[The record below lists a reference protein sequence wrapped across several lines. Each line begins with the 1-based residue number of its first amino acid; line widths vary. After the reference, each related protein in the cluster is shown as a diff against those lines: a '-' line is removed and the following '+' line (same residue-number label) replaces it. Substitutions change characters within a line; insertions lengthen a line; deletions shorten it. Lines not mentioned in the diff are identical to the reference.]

1 MRRVRVKVFDCHVFG
16 HDSVTA
22 DAPRTGSVPTKVGPG
37 GATLAPS
44 PASGG
49 ATDHG
54 ERLMAKAPRTPKRPR
69 IVDVA
74 SLAGVSPQTVS
85 NVINGRGGFTEPTR
99 RKVEDAVAELG
110 FQPNRYAQS
119 LRSQRTGLIGFDMVR
134 RQLDVSNP
142 FTVGLLHALVPAA
155 RRHDLRVLVVTHDE
169 DRPDEFRAT
178 ASSGLVDGFVL
189 SDSTTGDPRAAVLQE
204 LGVPF
209 VVMGRPGTPISVPA
223 VELDNAAAI
232 RDAVDHVV
240 AQGCRDIAYV
250 GYSGPEHWNVD
261 RRRGVRE
268 GLAAHG
274 IPLPRHRVLTS
285 PSLSTIRRR
294 LPAFLT
300 AQGGP
305 DAIVANSDSIAVLA
319 VGIAGG
325 LGIRVGHDLA
335 VTGFDDS
342 PLATMVS
349 PEITSVAIPM
359 DPVAERLL
367 VLLRGALDGAESPGS
382 STLPT
387 HLVVRESSNFT
398 PPRASGGAAAVGR

>member
-1 MRRVRVKVFDCHVFG
+1 
-16 HDSVTA
+16 
-22 DAPRTGSVPTKVGPG
+22 
-37 GATLAPS
+37 
-44 PASGG
+44 
-49 ATDHG
+49 
-54 ERLMAKAPRTPKRPR
+54 MAKAAKTPRRPR

-74 SLAGVSPQTVS
+74 SRAGVSPQTVS

-99 RKVEDAVAELG
+99 LRVEAAVAELG

-119 LRSQRTGLIGFDMVR
+119 LRSQRTGLIGFDMVS
-134 RQLDVSNP
+134 RQLDVTNP

-169 DRPDEFRAT
+169 NSEDEFRAT

-209 VVMGRPGTPISVPA
+209 VVMGRPGTPIPVPA
-223 VELDNAAAI
+223 VEIDNAGAI
-232 RDAVDHVV
+232 RQAVDHVV

-250 GYSGPEHWNVD
+250 GYSGTAHWDVE

-274 IPLPRHRVLTS
+274 IPLPRHRVLAA
-285 PSLSTIRRR
+285 STLAGIRRR
-294 LPAFLT
+294 IPEFL
-300 AQGGP
+300 AARGGP
-305 DAIVANSDSIAVLA
+305 DAVITSSDSIAVSI

-325 LGIRVGHDLA
+325 LGIRVGQDLA

-349 PEITSVAIPM
+349 PEVTSVAVPM
-359 DPVAERLL
+359 APIAGRLIA
-367 VLLRGALDGAESPGS
+367 LLKAALDGTESPGPE
-382 STLPT
+382 TLPT
-387 HLVVRESSNFT
+387 HLVVRASSGFS
-398 PPRASGGAAAVGR
+398 PRRTSRETTAIGR

>member
-1 MRRVRVKVFDCHVFG
+1 M
-16 HDSVTA
+16 S
-22 DAPRTGSVPTKVGPG
+22 
-37 GATLAPS
+37 
-44 PASGG
+44 
-49 ATDHG
+49 
-54 ERLMAKAPRTPKRPR
+54 KAHKTPKRPR

-74 SLAGVSPQTVS
+74 RLADVSPQTVS
-85 NVINGRGGFTEPTR
+85 NVINRRGGFTEPTR
-99 RKVEDAVAELG
+99 LKVEAAVAELG

-119 LRSQRTGLIGFDMVR
+119 LRWQRTGLIGFDMVR

-169 DRPDEFRAT
+169 NSEDEFRAT

-209 VVMGRPGTPISVPA
+209 VVMGRPGTPIPVPA
-223 VELDNAAAI
+223 VELDNAAGI
-232 RDAVDHVV
+232 RQAVDHVV

-250 GYSGPEHWNVD
+250 GYSGPEHWNVE
-261 RRRGVRE
+261 RRRGIRE

-285 PSLSTIRRR
+285 PSLTTIRRR
-294 LPAFLT
+294 LPDFL
-300 AQGGP
+300 AAEGGP
-305 DAIVANSDSIAVLA
+305 DAVVANSDSIAVSI

-325 LGIRVGHDLA
+325 LGIRVGQDLA

-342 PLATMVS
+342 PLATLVS
-349 PEITSVAIPM
+349 PELTSVAIPV
-359 DPVAERLL
+359 DPIAERLV
-367 VLLRGALDGAESPGS
+367 VLLKDAIDGAQSPGS
-382 STLPT
+382 VTVPT
-387 HLVVRESSNFT
+387 HLVVRASSGFT
-398 PPRASGGAAAVGR
+398 PPHTSRKAASAGR